1 MVRANMEQAA
11 KADTIEELAVKIGLP
26 VKAFTATVKRYNEMV
41 KLGKDLDFGKMS
53 QRLTMLNKPPYYAG
67 PAHRDLLVVLG
78 GLNTN
83 IKFQPLDADRKVIP
97 GLYLAGNM
105 VGNRFAI
112 DYPVMCA
119 GLSHSLAYV
128 SGRLCGQYAAEE

>member
-1 MVRANMEQAA
+1 V
-11 KADTIEELAVKIGLP
+11 P
-26 VKAFTATVKRYNEMV
+26 VKNFMATVARYNSFAE
-41 KLGKDLDFGKMS
+41 KGHDDDYGKKPM
-53 QRLTMLNKPPYYAG
+53 RLTTLSKPPYYAG
-67 PAHRDLLVVLG
+67 ATKQEFLVVLG

-83 IKFQPLDADRKVIP
+83 MKLQPLDADRKPIP

-119 GLSHSLAYV
+119 GLSHGLAYV
-128 SGRLCGQYAAEE
+128 TGRLAGKYAAGEG